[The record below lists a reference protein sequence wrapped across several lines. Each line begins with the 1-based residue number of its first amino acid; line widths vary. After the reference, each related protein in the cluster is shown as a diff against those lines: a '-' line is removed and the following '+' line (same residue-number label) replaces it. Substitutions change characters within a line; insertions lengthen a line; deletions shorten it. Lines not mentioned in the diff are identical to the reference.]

1 MKGRLERRIL
11 EWNFQHLSYK
21 TLCKIYASDTKPWD
35 ILWMKYKVYRLMR
48 YKMSMY
54 NYKKHLRKTMNVKM
68 LNNLTGWGKPN
79 LVITKQLDTVF
90 RERNGINPYYINA
103 A

>member
-1 MKGRLERRIL
+1 
-11 EWNFQHLSYK
+11 
-21 TLCKIYASDTKPWD
+21 
-35 ILWMKYKVYRLMR
+35 MR

>member
-1 MKGRLERRIL
+1 
-11 EWNFQHLSYK
+11 
-21 TLCKIYASDTKPWD
+21 
-35 ILWMKYKVYRLMR
+35 
-48 YKMSMY
+48 MSMY